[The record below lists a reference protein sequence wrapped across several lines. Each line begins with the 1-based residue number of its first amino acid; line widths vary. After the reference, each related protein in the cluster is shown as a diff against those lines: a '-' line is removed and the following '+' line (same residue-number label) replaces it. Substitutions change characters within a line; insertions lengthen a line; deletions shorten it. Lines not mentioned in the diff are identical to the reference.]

1 MVQIT
6 QESLE
11 AIVGDQLDPILER
24 LEKMQRAQMKANSRI
39 VRLAFMASIS
49 SQVALVM
56 LLINSSSPIAAVAN
70 LLAIGVTVLAGWK
83 IIPDMGREEWP
94 TEEADSYEP
103 YDSGR

>member
-6 QESLE
+6 EETLE

-70 LLAIGVTVLAGWK
+70 LLAISVTVFAGWK
-83 IIPDMGREEWP
+83 IIPDMGRKEWP
-94 TEEADSYEP
+94 TEESDSYQP
-103 YDSGR
+103 YDGGK